1 MVPFSPRGR
10 PHPTPLQSASAQPG
24 GLSQP
29 VHAPGSL
36 SLSGPDQ
43 PKFPREQ
50 LEPARGFAG
59 ALGLVYKR
67 HPGARSRQWR
77 WGQQGPRRPLPL
89 QREAVLPYS
98 SRWVTGYFPHRPSP
112 FLESVL
118 FSQIHCFLI
127 SSNLLLWLLKD
138 VIGDENPCARL
149 GSGLSPS
156 LARIPSPFLTILF
169 REQVTAA
176 TWFQ

>member
-1 MVPFSPRGR
+1 M
-10 PHPTPLQSASAQPG
+10 
-24 GLSQP
+24 
-29 VHAPGSL
+29 
-36 SLSGPDQ
+36 
-43 PKFPREQ
+43 
-50 LEPARGFAG
+50 
-59 ALGLVYKR
+59 ALGATVTSAPPPPPKR
-67 HPGARSRQWR
+67 SFA
-77 WGQQGPRRPLPL
+77 PLL
-89 QREAVLPYS
+89 
-98 SRWVTGYFPHRPSP
+98 SRWVTGYFPHCPSP

-118 FSQIHCFLI
+118 FSQTHCFLI